1 MLGRITVALFFL
13 LLVWGNLVAGLK
25 AGLACPDWPL
35 CHGKVLPPLRFD
47 IWMEFGHRFIAAV
60 ATVFLLALS
69 WKRFTTYPGMA
80 KAVPLA
86 AVGMVAAEILLGGAV
101 VLLELPVQLTTM
113 HFMTGLTVFLL
124 ICYMAGFDGVEKP
137 ARFSLGGQGG
147 LFFGMGA
154 VLFFQSALGAYVRH
168 ADAGLAC
175 RDFPTCGG
183 AWFPSPLTGRL
194 LVHFSHRLAAV
205 LIVLTIGIFCVAAFL
220 DPGFARYRRNLI
232 ALFALGLA
240 QLAAGAFVVLSGL
253 HFAAV
258 AIHLAVALGML
269 LAMFHLWADECRLRG
284 GLPKKRKRPASV
296 NPAVR
301 PG

>member
-13 LLVWGNLVAGLK
+13 LLVWGNLVAGMK

-35 CHGKVLPPLRFD
+35 CHDRILPPFRLD
-47 IWMEFGHRFIAAV
+47 IWMEFGHRIIAAV
-60 ATVFLLALS
+60 ATLFLLVLS
-69 WKRFTTYPGMA
+69 WRRFTTYQGMA

-86 AVGMVAAEILLGGAV
+86 AVAIVAGEILLGGAV
-101 VLLELPVQLTTM
+101 VMLELPVQLTTI

-124 ICYMAGFDGVEKP
+124 ACYMAGFDGVETP
-137 ARFSLGGQGG
+137 ARFSLRGHGG

-154 VLFFQSALGAYVRH
+154 VIFSQAALGAYVRH
-168 ADAGLAC
+168 AGAGLAC

-183 AWFPSPLTGRL
+183 SWFPSPLTGGL
-194 LVHFSHRLAAV
+194 LVHFSHRLAAM

-220 DPGFARYRRNLI
+220 DPGFARYRKTLI
-232 ALFALGLA
+232 ALLAIGFA

-253 HFAAV
+253 YFPAT

-269 LAMFHLWADECRLRG
+269 LLMFHLWAEECRGRG
-284 GLPKKRKRPASV
+284 GVS
-296 NPAVR
+296 
-301 PG
+301 